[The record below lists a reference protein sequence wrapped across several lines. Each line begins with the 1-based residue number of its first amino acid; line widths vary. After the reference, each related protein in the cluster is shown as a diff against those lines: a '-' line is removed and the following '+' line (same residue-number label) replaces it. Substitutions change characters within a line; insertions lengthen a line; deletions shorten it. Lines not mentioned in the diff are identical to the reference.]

1 MTKEFTGSGDPRRS
15 IELLW
20 GRQEPGRR
28 GPKQRLSTDAV
39 VAAAIA
45 LADAEGLAALSMR
58 RVAEAVGVS
67 PMALYTYVP
76 SKSELLDLM
85 LDRTLGNAD
94 DPGEDVDGWRAK
106 LAFVARQRWL
116 LAERHPWLL
125 DLATHR
131 PPLGPNMLQKVEVV
145 MRALDGMGLGL
156 MEMDYAGEA
165 LQNYVLGAMQSARE
179 AREVER
185 LSGMTDDEWISIV
198 EPALQEHFDAQ
209 RYPALSRMSEARKA
223 GFTFGGD
230 PTGRFEFGLDRVLDG
245 LEAFIRTRQAK
256 A

>member
-45 LADAEGLAALSMR
+45 LADAEGLSALSMR

-85 LDRTLGNAD
+85 LDRALGEAE
-94 DPGEDVDGWRAK
+94 DPDERLEGWRAK
-106 LAFVARQRWL
+106 LTFIARQRWI

-131 PPLGPNMLQKVEVV
+131 PPLGPNMLRKVEVV
-145 MRALDGMGLGL
+145 MRALDGMDLG
-156 MEMDYAGEA
+156 MEEMDYAGDA
-165 LQNYVLGAMQSARE
+165 LQNYVLGALQSARE

-185 LSGMTDDEWISIV
+185 LSGMTDEQWISVV
-198 EPALQEHFDAQ
+198 EPALQEHFDAEL
-209 RYPALSRMSEARKA
+209 YPALSRMREARKS
-223 GFTFGGD
+223 GFRFSGD
-230 PTGRFEFGLDRVLDG
+230 PSGRFEFGLERVLDG
-245 LEAFIRTRQAK
+245 LEAFIRARNANP
-256 A
+256 